1 MTERQTFSAEFKR
14 EAVRLLESGDRKAAA
29 LARDLGVRRNLLY
42 KWRDEIRSKGDDAF
56 SRKPGPKPARPSPA
70 IE

>member
-29 LARDLGVRRNLLY
+29 LARDLRRDPGTVYLIDIPL
-42 KWRDEIRSKGDDAF
+42 EPPSK
-56 SRKPGPKPARPSPA
+56 
-70 IE
+70 